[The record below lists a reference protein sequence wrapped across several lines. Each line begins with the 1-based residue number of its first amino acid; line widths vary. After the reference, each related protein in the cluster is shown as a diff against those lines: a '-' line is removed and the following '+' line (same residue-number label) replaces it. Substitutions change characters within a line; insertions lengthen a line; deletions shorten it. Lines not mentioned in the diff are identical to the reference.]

1 MKTLVKQGRFL
12 DLATAQHEDVVWKSY
27 MFDLKQGTLKFLLN
41 ASLDTLPTA
50 SNLVKWNKK
59 TSDKCKQCKNVE
71 TTSHI
76 LNGCK
81 VSLENGKFLWRH
93 NTVINYIYQ
102 SIDTAK
108 YKVYADLPGNTAEG
122 GGTVPADICVT
133 AHKPDLVIIDEKN
146 NSLYIC
152 ELTVPFETNIET
164 RHREKS
170 DKYAHFVTDVT
181 QMNTSVICFEIGSR
195 GFISTR
201 NQSSL
206 NALHKFVKPGL
217 KLPKF
222 KQNISAL
229 SLYSSY
235 HIFICRKESEWSS
248 PNYLLPPFNDKI

>member
-1 MKTLVKQGRFL
+1 
-12 DLATAQHEDVVWKSY
+12 

-41 ASLDTLPTA
+41 ASIDTLPTA